1 MNEGR
6 NVNVMVNKYHA
17 GYRSA
22 VDGYVQEPV
31 LVCVMPTKDSEVRCA
46 IVLRGANNRLVFVR
60 SEEEK
65 LKKIAPM
72 VLFCLSNA
80 DEFKRIDDKYESS
93 RMEKKGLQVLLDVA
107 RVISQELDMSQLSQM
122 IIEKGRELTN
132 ADRCSLFPLN
142 DKKDRLITS
151 LH

>member
-22 VDGYVQEPV
+22 VDGDVQEPV

>member
-1 MNEGR
+1 
-6 NVNVMVNKYHA
+6 
-17 GYRSA
+17 
-22 VDGYVQEPV
+22 
-31 LVCVMPTKDSEVRCA
+31 
-46 IVLRGANNRLVFVR
+46 
-60 SEEEK
+60 
-65 LKKIAPM
+65 M